1 MTLDIRTQIEAV
13 LDQLRPM
20 IQGHGGDI
28 EFVKYEDDIVYV
40 KFHGA
45 CVSCPI
51 STMTLKLGI
60 EEALQIE
67 LPTIKEVIAI
77 E

>member
-1 MTLDIRTQIEAV
+1 MTASIHKQIEDV
-13 LDQLRPM
+13 LCQLRPM

-28 EFVKYEDDIVYV
+28 EFVKYQDDIVYV

-45 CVSCPI
+45 CVTCPI
-51 STMTLKLGI
+51 STMTLKMGI

-67 LPTIKEVIAI
+67 LPHIKEVIAI

>member
-1 MTLDIRTQIEAV
+1 VSAEIIDQIEMV

-20 IQGHGGDI
+20 IKGHGGDI
-28 EFVKYEDDIVYV
+28 EFVTFQDDIVYV

-45 CVSCPI
+45 CIGCPI

-60 EEALQIE
+60 EEALQEKI
-67 LPTIKEVIAI
+67 PHIKEVIAI